1 MFEIDRAVKALL
13 SKYPAKCLDLF
24 CGQKRGVVFQGVE
37 DPQINIPERRADKVW
52 LISDHGKNVALHL
65 EAMLEPKQS
74 ELGNFKTKN
83 ALLEE
88 TLKRPVVTVILYLE
102 KGKYETF
109 PYIYETQVGSLQNT
123 HVFAKVLL
131 GEYKD
136 RILSGGFKEFAPFLS
151 LFEDKPETSLLERE
165 KELIAQFPDEQRREL
180 MGVAIL
186 VACRKFHEDLVR
198 EIFKEQLPMVK
209 EISFVREWLED
220 SEQKGRQEGKRALL
234 LALLAK
240 KFGKL
245 SPQLRKQ
252 IRHLSGAK
260 LDHLSLA
267 LLDLKNVKQLQAW
280 LANGKTTPSA
290 N

>member
-13 SKYPAKCLDLF
+13 SKYPEKCLDLF
-24 CGQKRGVVFQGVE
+24 FGQKRSVVFQGVE

-52 LISDHGKNVALHL
+52 LISDHGRNVAVHI
-65 EAMLEPKQS
+65 EAMLEPKRR

-88 TLKRPVVTVILYLE
+88 ALKRPVVTVILYLE

-109 PYIYETQVGSLQNT
+109 PYIYETQAGLLKNS
-123 HVFAKVLL
+123 HVFARILL
-131 GEYKD
+131 WEHKD
-136 RILSGGFKEFAPFLS
+136 RILSGKLKELAPFLS
-151 LFEDKPETSLLERE
+151 LFEDKPKVSLLERE

-186 VACRKFHEDLVR
+186 VACRKFQEELVR

-234 LALLAK
+234 LTLLAK

-245 SPQLRKQ
+245 SPQLQKQ
-252 IRHLSGAK
+252 IRQLSGTK
-260 LDHLSLA
+260 LDNLSLA
-267 LLDLKNVKQLQAW
+267 LLDLKNVKELKSW
-280 LANGKTTPSA
+280 LANGKTTRSA